1 MGGMSGMGGMSSVG
15 SFGGYGGMG
24 DIGTMGG
31 MGAPPGGFMDSM
43 VAPMPSMPTT
53 NDCFVPSLIHSTH
66 AHTSK
71 IAKGNE
77 TKDAD
82 AKDDGEGDGD

>member
-1 MGGMSGMGGMSSVG
+1 MGEMGAPVGGYGGMVSIGPMGGMSGMGGMSSVG

-31 MGAPPGGFMDSM
+31 MGAPPGGFMASM

-53 NDCFVPSLIHSTH
+53 NDGFAPSLIHSTH
-66 AHTSK
+66 AHTS
-71 IAKGNE
+71 
-77 TKDAD
+77 
-82 AKDDGEGDGD
+82 

>member
-15 SFGGYGGMG
+15 GFVGYGGMG
-24 DIGTMGG
+24 DIGAMGG
-31 MGAPPGGFMDSM
+31 MGAPLGGFMDSM
-43 VAPMPSMPTT
+43 VAHMPSMLTT
-53 NDCFVPSLIHSTH
+53 NDGFVPSLIHSTH

-71 IAKGNE
+71 IANGDE

-82 AKDDGEGDGD
+82 AKDDGEGDED